1 MSTVKD
7 DLVKEIMERNA
18 RMASASSV
26 TVDESKTEGLNAIQE
41 TLNRCL
47 IESTESV
54 FTTMCGWTLDRGAVT
69 NYDGFSPRHD
79 ISGIISL
86 NGVIRATVVV
96 SFDQELM
103 FAAADKFLGE
113 RPSSLNSDV
122 VDLVGEFANMIGG
135 NAKERLS
142 MPNVVLGLPTVVA
155 GTGHFIAYNSHMAVT
170 MIPFRSPHGPLSVEL
185 GLVQNS

>member
-1 MSTVKD
+1 MSTTND
-7 DLVKEIMERNA
+7 NLVNEILERNA
-18 RMASASSV
+18 RMISV
-26 TVDESKTEGLNAIQE
+26 NAVAFDEAQTDGLNALQN

-54 FTTMCGWTLDRGAVT
+54 FGTMCGWSLERGAIAK
-69 NYDGFSPRHD
+69 YDGFSPRHD

-86 NGVIRATVVV
+86 NGAVRATVVV

-103 FAAADKFLGE
+103 FAAAEKFLAE
-113 RPSSLNSDV
+113 RPDSLNSDV

-142 MPNVVLGLPTVVA
+142 VPNVALGLPTVVA
-155 GTGHFIAYNSHMAVT
+155 GIGHLIAYNSHMAVT
-170 MIPFRSPHGPLSVEL
+170 MIPFNSQHGSLSVEL
-185 GLVQNS
+185 GLM

>member
-1 MSTVKD
+1 MSTAHE
-7 DLVKEIMERNA
+7 DLVNEVLERNA
-18 RMASASSV
+18 RMSSANAIAV
-26 TVDESKTEGLNAIQE
+26 EETATEGLTALQE

-47 IESTESV
+47 IESTEGV
-54 FTTMCGWTLDRGAVT
+54 FATMCGWSLERGVAAK
-69 NYDGFSPRHD
+69 YDGFSPRHD

-86 NGVIRATVVV
+86 NGAIRATVVV

-103 FAAADKFLGE
+103 FAAAEKFLGE
-113 RPSSLNSDV
+113 RPDSLNGDV

-155 GTGHFIAYNSHMAVT
+155 GAGHFIAYNSHMAVT
-170 MIPFRSPHGPLSVEL
+170 MLPFKSQHGSMSVEL
-185 GLVQNS
+185 GLM

>member
-1 MSTVKD
+1 MNTVKT
-7 DLVKEIMERNA
+7 DLVNEVLERNA
-18 RMASASSV
+18 RKLPSNSLAVEEAAA
-26 TVDESKTEGLNAIQE
+26 EGLDALQE

-47 IESTESV
+47 IESTDCV
-54 FTTMCGWTLDRGAVT
+54 FATMCGWSLERGAVA
-69 NYDGFSPRHD
+69 NYNGFSPRHD

-86 NGVIRATVVV
+86 NGAIRATVVV
-96 SFDQELM
+96 SFDQELV
-103 FAAADKFLGE
+103 FAAAESILGD
-113 RPSSLNSDV
+113 RPKSLNGDV

-170 MIPFRSPHGPLSVEL
+170 MIPFKSQHGAMSVEL
-185 GLVQNS
+185 GLM

>member
-1 MSTVKD
+1 MNTVKE
-7 DLVKEIMERNA
+7 DLVNEVMERNA
-18 RMASASSV
+18 RMTSASALV
-26 TVDESKTEGLNAIQE
+26 IDETGTDGLGGLQA

-54 FTTMCGWTLDRGAVT
+54 FSTMCGWSLGRGAIT

-86 NGVIRATVVV
+86 NGEIQATIVV

-103 FAAADKFLGE
+103 FAAAEKFLGD
-113 RPSSLNSDV
+113 RPSSLNGDV

-142 MPNVVLGLPTVVA
+142 LPNVLLGLPTVVA

-170 MIPFRSPHGPLSVEL
+170 MIPFKSKYGAMSIEL
-185 GLVQNS
+185 GLM